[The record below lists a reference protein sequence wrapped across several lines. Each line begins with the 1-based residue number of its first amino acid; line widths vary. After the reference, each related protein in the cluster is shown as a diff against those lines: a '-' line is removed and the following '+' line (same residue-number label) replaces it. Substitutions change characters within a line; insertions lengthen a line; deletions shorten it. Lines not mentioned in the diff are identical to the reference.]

1 MPEALLEVRRLTKR
15 YRSGRGLQGVDL
27 ALPRGV
33 IVALEGPNGSGK
45 STLLRCLAGL
55 ATYRGEVSLGG
66 RPLDRSPAS
75 RALVGY
81 LPQVPAFPAEAVVGE
96 ILDLFARLRGAEL
109 GDLPEGFLPGMS
121 EPIGSLSEGQR
132 HRVGLAVAL
141 LGDPPLLLL
150 DEPLANLDEA
160 GRGTVRV
167 VLRRRCDRGATAIV
181 TSPSPTE
188 LEEVADVL
196 VRMAEGR
203 IVGVEGLR
211 RPDLDALGV
220 GR

>member
-1 MPEALLEVRRLTKR
+1 
-15 YRSGRGLQGVDL
+15 
-27 ALPRGV
+27 
-33 IVALEGPNGSGK
+33 
-45 STLLRCLAGL
+45 
-55 ATYRGEVSLGG
+55 
-66 RPLDRSPAS
+66 
-75 RALVGY
+75 
-81 LPQVPAFPAEAVVGE
+81 
-96 ILDLFARLRGAEL
+96 
-109 GDLPEGFLPGMS
+109 
-121 EPIGSLSEGQR
+121 
-132 HRVGLAVAL
+132 
-141 LGDPPLLLL
+141 
-150 DEPLANLDEA
+150 
-160 GRGTVRV
+160 